1 MRRSSLIAGA
11 ICSTAIL
18 AGCSRSGAAPA
29 PLEYVAPVSLVRV
42 VKASVAFPI
51 RAAGTLSSE
60 ETIRLSFAVP
70 GIIEEIAAD
79 EGQAVR
85 SGQILARLDI
95 RQVQAQADQAR
106 SALDKATR
114 DCDRA
119 EGLFGQ
125 KAVSLELLQ
134 NAHTAKDLAASAWAL
149 AEFSLE
155 HSVIAAPSEGVVLKQ
170 LMKRG
175 EAASGGTTVFNFA
188 STSKGWRLRAPVTD
202 RALVSTRRGDR
213 ATIRLSAYPGLSFPA
228 HIAEIADT
236 PDPATGLF
244 ELALAFDRDPGGPVT
259 GLCLVTGLFGWAEI
273 RSSKASDLYLLPPEA
288 VVEASGDRG
297 YVFVPGPDGGAVTKI
312 PVAIARAADEGI
324 YVASGLEGVDRV
336 VAKGA
341 VFLSEGSRIVVQA
354 GDHGTYN

>member
-18 AGCSRSGAAPA
+18 AGCSRSGVAPA
-29 PLEYVAPVSLVRV
+29 PLEYVAPVSLVNV

-51 RAAGTLSSE
+51 RAAGTVSSE

-70 GIIEEIAAD
+70 GIIEAIAAD

-85 SGQILARLDI
+85 SGQVLARLDI
-95 RQVQAQADQAR
+95 RQVRAQADQAR
-106 SALDKATR
+106 SVLDKATR

-175 EAASGGTTVFNFA
+175 EAVSGGTTVLNFA
-188 STSKGWRLRAPVTD
+188 STSKGWRLRTPVTD

-236 PDPATGLF
+236 PDPVTGLF
-244 ELALAFDRDPGGPVT
+244 ELALAFDRDPGA
-259 GLCLVTGLFGWAEI
+259 LVTGLFGWAEI
-273 RSSKASDLYLLPPEA
+273 RSSKAADLYLLPPEA

-297 YVFVPGPDGGAVTKI
+297 YVFVPGPGGGSVTKI

-341 VFLSEGSRIVVQA
+341 VFLSEGSRIALQA
-354 GDHGTYN
+354 GDHGTNN